1 MTLAEPLP
9 FTQPSFTEAPTRA
22 SEHYPPG
29 SFLSQDKSRHSS
41 FTIQQNP
48 EAYVTAR
55 FSLLA
60 AALASK
66 MSNSDDDQQASGI
79 PEWQRAK
86 QSASDAPATPAAASD
101 SDDGDT
107 LAVARRFLDTDEVR
121 SSSRE
126 KKAEF
131 LRTKGVSE
139 EDIQKLLAES
149 QGETQQTEVSRFKT
163 PRSQASSAKRC
174 LQQTQES
181 TQTTTTP
188 QNSNTPPSTFP
199 TSSSSS
205 SPDRPPI
212 VTYPEFLTKP
222 QRPPPLVTTNG
233 LLNTLYGF
241 AGLSTLVY
249 GASKYLVAPM
259 VDSLTDARSELHD
272 TTTKKLEELVH
283 QLEKSVSVIPP
294 APTET
299 SATNNNNERDAAS
312 SVPYTDAASEEDEDP
327 AEIFHRDIGTQ
338 TTFPEGVPAND
349 AADGAAQP
357 KDAATEK
364 PLAEQHAT
372 TLAKLAKSV
381 SGLRDHVVSQ
391 SGDFEDIK
399 AQIDVFRDDLDNMI
413 YPTHDFV
420 GGYNMFN
427 MNNKSEPEDEIR
439 KVRDNIRRIKGV
451 LLSTR
456 SFPASTR

>member
-1 MTLAEPLP
+1 MLP
-9 FTQPSFTEAPTRA
+9 FP
-22 SEHYPPG
+22 
-29 SFLSQDKSRHSS
+29 
-41 FTIQQNP
+41 
-48 EAYVTAR
+48 V
-55 FSLLA
+55 
-60 AALASK
+60 
-66 MSNSDDDQQASGI
+66 
-79 PEWQRAK
+79 
-86 QSASDAPATPAAASD
+86 
-101 SDDGDT
+101 
-107 LAVARRFLDTDEVR
+107 
-121 SSSRE
+121 
-126 KKAEF
+126 
-131 LRTKGVSE
+131 
-139 EDIQKLLAES
+139 
-149 QGETQQTEVSRFKT
+149 
-163 PRSQASSAKRC
+163 SQASNANPG
-174 LQQTQES
+174 LQQQTQET
-181 TQTTTTP
+181 TQTTTP
-188 QNSNTPPSTFP
+188 SQNLNTSSP
-199 TSSSSS
+199 TSPTTASS

-241 AGLSTLVY
+241 AGIATLVY
-249 GASKYLVAPM
+249 GASKYVVAPM

-272 TTTKKLEELVH
+272 TTSKKLEELVH

-294 APTET
+294 APTQISST
-299 SATNNNNERDAAS
+299 SNNNNNKQDAAS
-312 SVPYTDAASEEDEDP
+312 SVPYTDSASEEDEDP
-327 AEIFHRDIGTQ
+327 AEMFHRDIGTQ
-338 TTFPEGVPAND
+338 TTFPEGLPAND
-349 AADGAAQP
+349 AADGTAQP
-357 KDAATEK
+357 KDAGVTAAAEK
-364 PLAEQHAT
+364 SLAEQHAV

-427 MNNKSEPEDEIR
+427 MNNKSEPDDEIR